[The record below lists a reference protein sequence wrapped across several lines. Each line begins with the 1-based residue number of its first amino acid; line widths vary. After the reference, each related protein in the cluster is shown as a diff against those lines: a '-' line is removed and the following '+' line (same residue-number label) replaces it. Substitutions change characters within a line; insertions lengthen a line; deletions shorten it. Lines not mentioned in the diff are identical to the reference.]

1 MQHRLDEFNKKRLEY
16 LKIRIKN
23 QLDTIKDEI
32 GPLRYKLYCAI
43 TDDCDNFEEL
53 RDMAE
58 MELQIDALSYSKGL
72 MEKLKEY
79 NVGIEDL
86 RDAGCNK
93 DTENTEETDDEEE
106 DIEYEEE
113 GTEECTYEDLIE
125 GLEDEE
131 MLDIMSSILD
141 IRDDTEPEEEKYR
154 TEIMEAF
161 EKTREMIR
169 IENGLKELEDDEEL
183 LDFIEDF
190 DTKSDGGEDAEDD
203 SEEDDSEDGIDPDDI
218 FLDSSNDGN
227 NTEEDED
234 DSEEEINADDI
245 FIDDDDTDD
254 EEEDDIE
261 DDIDPDDIFMDEEE
275 TDDIDPDDIFLDDE
289 EDTSEEDDEEED
301 EDEDEDEDY
310 EDDIDPDDIFLDD
323 EEDTSEE
330 DDEDEDEDYEDDID
344 PDDIFLDDDEVLSNT
359 FGMEEGISDIDA
371 GDILGNGIKD
381 TNKKE
386 KKSYTVIDDTGIKN
400 KVNTEIKN
408 RTNEVFST
416 DTKRGQKAQKMFNW
430 IMKAVD
436 TSEEGIKRASKA
448 VKKNIIDVKKKDEEE
463 EYIDF

>member
-289 EDTSEEDDEEED
+289 EDTSEEDDE
-301 EDEDEDEDY
+301 
-310 EDDIDPDDIFLDD
+310 
-323 EEDTSEE
+323 
-330 DDEDEDEDYEDDID
+330 DEDEDYEDDID

>member
-58 MELQIDALSYSKGL
+58 LELQIDALSYSKGL

-190 DTKSDGGEDAEDD
+190 DTKSDGTEDEEDD

-254 EEEDDIE
+254 EEEDDIDPDDIFMDDE
-261 DDIDPDDIFMDEEE
+261 ETDDIDPDDIFLDDEEDTSEEDEEE

-289 EDTSEEDDEEED
+289 EDTSEEDEEE
-301 EDEDEDEDY
+301 EDEDEDY
-310 EDDIDPDDIFLDD
+310 EDDIDPDDVFM
-323 EEDTSEE
+323 
-330 DDEDEDEDYEDDID
+330 
-344 PDDIFLDDDEVLSNT
+344 DDDEVLSNT